1 MPSDVILEITPHQ
14 VTPGGG
20 QRGSRPCDG
29 HASGTAQDVEPDK
42 LVTAVRCRASGQT
55 MRVRGGYESA
65 FKLPPSWEGPVG
77 TAKVANRT
85 REIRPCGMTRG
96 ACGNVD
102 HGGTRN
108 PPRVSKE
115 RVLETLRLQLCAPQ
129 IYPDRHRRG
138 KKSEESAE
146 GRVYNTSIVQC
157 RVGESAGVS
166 GRPIMRARVF
176 WHG

>member
-1 MPSDVILEITPHQ
+1 ASG
-14 VTPGGG
+14 PGAGQQRG
-20 QRGSRPCDG
+20 QRGEVDRNSSAP
-29 HASGTAQDVEPDK
+29 
-42 LVTAVRCRASGQT
+42 AVRCRASGQT
-55 MRVRGGYESA
+55 MRVRSGYESA

-129 IYPDRHRRG
+129 IYPDWVRCGECPGHHRGLR
-138 KKSEESAE
+138 
-146 GRVYNTSIVQC
+146 
-157 RVGESAGVS
+157 
-166 GRPIMRARVF
+166 
-176 WHG
+176 